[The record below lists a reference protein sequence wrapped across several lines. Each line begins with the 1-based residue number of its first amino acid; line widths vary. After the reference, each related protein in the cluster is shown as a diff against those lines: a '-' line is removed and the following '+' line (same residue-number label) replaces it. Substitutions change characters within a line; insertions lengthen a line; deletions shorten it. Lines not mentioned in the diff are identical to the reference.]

1 MPPRQPPG
9 RRRYSLKISRAF
21 ADVLHGTTTPRNKG
35 SQGKEMRKRIWV
47 RFCLLALA
55 MATATLPST
64 ILAQQVHSEGKR
76 KIIVQIRP
84 VLTPL
89 ARRLNLSGTVRLR
102 VTVSPAGDAIR
113 TEELGGSPL
122 LVKAAADGVFKAK
135 WEAAPLPTKEII
147 EIIFPPSPL

>member
-1 MPPRQPPG
+1 
-9 RRRYSLKISRAF
+9 
-21 ADVLHGTTTPRNKG
+21 
-35 SQGKEMRKRIWV
+35 MRKRIWV
-47 RFCLLALA
+47 RVCWLALA
-55 MATATLPST
+55 MPLAALPRC

-102 VTVSPAGDAIR
+102 VTVSPGGDAIR

-147 EIIFPPSPL
+147 EIIFPPNPL